1 MNLIELQQELR
12 KMEAQLAGLSDEI
25 ENMKPQNAA
34 ADETEYERISRA
46 AARHPI
52 EIKEL
57 CQASD
62 FQQSLYLKV
71 LSYLINLDCSEPLP
85 AVQHLSRIG
94 AGLNS
99 EKYTTAYLMQLGL
112 QVTPQELAEVVSALE
127 LVSDYFLVDA
137 LLLLNLGQG
146 LTAKSAALIA
156 GWLGDWHYSAV
167 DWQALAQIAKAFL
180 TQDFDQLLDILVKDP
195 QHWQGKFGHYI
206 SREWIEKGLTQK
218 MGEDFPEDKRKI
230 LANKAAAALKADGV
244 FAKFSKWERER
255 ECNFLYDNKEYSK
268 KWAELIIVVVLA
280 GFSVKFTIDEYRDAV
295 QKYFSNHLSDVVNT
309 VYELNGYFYS
319 YYTMEE
325 TLNYILREYTEACKR
340 AIEAVTVEES
350 VREFFGIISRKVQDK
365 IGRECRYNLS

>member
-12 KMEAQLAGLSDEI
+12 KMEAQLASLSDEI
-25 ENMKPQNAA
+25 ETMKPKDTAGEAA
-34 ADETEYERISRA
+34 EYERISQT
-46 AARHPI
+46 ARKYPI

-62 FQQSLYLKV
+62 FQQSLYLKL
-71 LSYLINLDCSEPLP
+71 LSYLIYLDCSEPLP

-94 AGLNS
+94 AGLNP
-99 EKYTTAYLMQLGL
+99 EKYTTGYLMQLGL

-167 DWQALAQIAKAFL
+167 DRQALAQIAKAFL

-230 LANKAAAALKADGV
+230 LANKAAAALKADGA

-255 ECNFLYDNKEYSK
+255 DDNKEYSK

-295 QKYFSNHLSDVVNT
+295 QKYFPNHLSDVVNT

-325 TLNYILREYTEACKR
+325 ALNYILREYTEACKR

-365 IGRECRYNLS
+365 IGRECIYNLS

>member
-1 MNLIELQQELR
+1 MNLVELQQELR

-25 ENMKPQNAA
+25 ENMKPQNTS

-62 FQQSLYLKV
+62 FQQSLYLKL
-71 LSYLINLDCSEPLP
+71 LSYLIYLDCSEPLP

-94 AGLNS
+94 AGLNP
-99 EKYTTAYLMQLGL
+99 EKYTTAYLMQIGL

-167 DWQALAQIAKAFL
+167 DRQVLAQIAKAFL
-180 TQDFDQLLDILVKDP
+180 TQDFDQLLDIPIEDAKR
-195 QHWQGKFGHYI
+195 WQGKFGHYI
-206 SREWIEKGLTQK
+206 PREWIKKKRIEIKIDENRDIIEETYYTSGAEFVIEMMKSEPEQLIKKGRSRIK
-218 MGEDFPEDKRKI
+218 KYSISPYKWYDP
-230 LANKAAAALKADGV
+230 
-244 FAKFSKWERER
+244 SSWERTR
-255 ECNFLYDNKEYSK
+255 ENVSSSYTEITSPQNGIFYY
-268 KWAELIIVVVLA
+268 
-280 GFSVKFTIDEYRDAV
+280 T
-295 QKYFSNHLSDVVNT
+295 
-309 VYELNGYFYS
+309 LNGGCIVSYFEGNIKERTKNS
-319 YYTMEE
+319 FTKKEIKKFLGEE
-325 TLNYILREYTEACKR
+325 
-340 AIEAVTVEES
+340 
-350 VREFFGIISRKVQDK
+350 
-365 IGRECRYNLS
+365 